1 MPLLDFSRARA
12 AWSDPVRKLQTLES
26 FARTE
31 ADGGRDIVAAQRIVR
46 DAELRGHLER
56 HAADEL
62 RHAELFHRRA
72 AELRAQGVAAER
84 EEGTSKAYDLS
95 LSRGK
100 LAGATD
106 GHGFLRFALADELG
120 EVGYVAMLH
129 VAEKRAAKL
138 FRDHARYLAH
148 DPETRAVFAS
158 ILKDEHYHVAY
169 TGTMLKKWKKEGRGA
184 EVKRALSL
192 AKGSRFLGAWKRLGA
207 RSGAGFSRAIL
218 FVMYFTVL
226 APFGILGRGK
236 RPKAGWKEPLADRTA
251 LERLRSQ
258 YG

>member
-1 MPLLDFSRARA
+1 MPLLEFSRARA
-12 AWSDPVRKLQTLES
+12 AWSDPERKLKTLES

-31 ADGGRDIVAAQRIVR
+31 ADGGRDIVLAQRIVV
-46 DAELRGHLER
+46 DPELRGHLER

-62 RHAELFHRRA
+62 RHADLFHRRA
-72 AELRAQGVAAER
+72 AELRAQGVASTR
-84 EEGTSKAYDLS
+84 EEVSDKPYDLA

-100 LAGATD
+100 LAASTD
-106 GHGFLRFALADELG
+106 GHGFLRLALADELG

-138 FRDHARYLAH
+138 FREHERYLAD
-148 DPETRAVFAS
+148 DPETRAIFVS
-158 ILKDEHYHVAY
+158 ILKDERYHVAY
-169 TGTMLKKWKKEGRGA
+169 TGTLLQKWKKQGRGS

-192 AKGSRFLGAWKRLGA
+192 ARGSRFFGAWKRLGA
-207 RSGAGFSRAIL
+207 RSASGLSRAIL
-218 FVMYFTVL
+218 VVMYFTVL
-226 APFGILGRGK
+226 LPFGLLARGRK
-236 RPKAGWKEPLADRTA
+236 PKAGWVEARAGGTV